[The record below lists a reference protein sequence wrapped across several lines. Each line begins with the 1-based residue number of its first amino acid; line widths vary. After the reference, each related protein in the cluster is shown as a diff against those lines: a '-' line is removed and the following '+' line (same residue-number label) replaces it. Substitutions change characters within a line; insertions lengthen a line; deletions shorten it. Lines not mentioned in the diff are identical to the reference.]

1 MFTESNT
8 VEAYLYDL
16 LSGPTKP
23 VAVNVVQEPESH
35 YGRAHKGLGWR
46 RITSADFPR
55 QTQEV
60 LVEKSFTTDRDAQF
74 SVSAHNLQ
82 SAIVPVAA
90 R

>member
-1 MFTESNT
+1 MLVAGLRSRRGSSNQLLELLRAGQWTLVLIERLRTT
-8 VEAYLYDL
+8 VAG
-16 LSGPTKP
+16 S
-23 VAVNVVQEPESH
+23 
-35 YGRAHKGLGWR
+35 
-46 RITSADFPR
+46 
-55 QTQEV
+55 QEV